1 MIRVFIVDDHAVVRM
16 GLKSLIELHEQFTV
30 VGEADCGEEALK
42 RVRET
47 VPDVVI
53 MDIRMPGKNGIE
65 ACQEI
70 LEAVPETRVII
81 LTSYADDEAIYAAIM
96 AGASGY
102 VLKQTDNAKLM
113 EAIERAARGES
124 LLDPQIT
131 GKVLRKMKEIASEKH
146 NEAKLSETEKKI
158 LVLIAEGKTNKE
170 IAENVYL
177 AEKTVRNYVSKIF
190 AKLNLSNRAAAAT
203 YVSKKKPLIQDI
215 KLFK

>member
-16 GLKSLIELHEQFTV
+16 GLKALIELHDKFSV
-30 VGEADCGEEALK
+30 IGEAGSGEEALSLVQK
-42 RVRET
+42 M

-53 MDIRMPGKNGIE
+53 MDIRMAGMNGIE

-70 LEAVPETRVII
+70 LAAVPETRVII

-102 VLKQTDNAKLM
+102 VLKQTDNAKLI
-113 EAIERAARGES
+113 EAIERVSRGES
-124 LLDPQIT
+124 LLDPHIT
-131 GKVLRKMKEIASEKH
+131 GKVLRRLKNIAMEQS

-158 LVLIAEGKTNKE
+158 LLLIAEGKTNKE
-170 IAENVYL
+170 IADNVFL

-190 AKLNLSNRAAAAT
+190 SKLNLSNRAAAAA
-203 YVSKKKPLIQDI
+203 YVSRTKAAYQSEKV
-215 KLFK
+215 FK